1 MVPAPDP
8 PENRCGA
15 MQTLIVVILPVFLV
29 IGFGYGSRRLLGA
42 KDSLVDGL
50 MSYAQGFAFP
60 VLLFRGVSQLH
71 LGETFDPPMLAA
83 FYIGVTAGFVAGL
96 LGARYL
102 FNRPW
107 PDAIA
112 ISFATA
118 FSNGGVLGLPIT
130 ERAFGTDA
138 LAYNF
143 AIIAFH
149 APFVYM
155 LTITA
160 MEIARA
166 DGRNPAATMFSVLKS
181 MSRNPMVIGIGL
193 GAVVNLAGV
202 PLPGPVLSAVDM
214 VSASAIP
221 TALFALGGVLAAYRP
236 EGDLR
241 LVAYIV
247 AVSLVLH
254 PAIVFGLGALFGIG
268 VGETRSAVLMAAMAP
283 GMNAYVF
290 ANMYGVAKRVNA
302 TAVLAGTVVSI
313 LTIWLW
319 LSVLP

>member
-1 MVPAPDP
+1 
-8 PENRCGA
+8 

-42 KDSLVDGL
+42 KENLFEGL

-83 FYIGVTAGFVAGL
+83 FYIGVTAGFFAGL
-96 LGARYL
+96 FGARYL

-107 PDAIA
+107 PDAIV

-118 FSNGGVLGLPIT
+118 FSNGGILGLPIT
-130 ERAFGTDA
+130 ERAFGPDA
-138 LAYNF
+138 IAYNF

-160 MEIARA
+160 MEISRA
-166 DGRNPAATMFSVLKS
+166 AGRSIWATILSVLRS
-181 MSRNPMVIGIGL
+181 MSRNPMVIGISL
-193 GAVVNLAGV
+193 GALVNLSGL
-202 PLPGPVLSAVDM
+202 PLPGPVTSAVDM
-214 VSASAIP
+214 VTASAIP
-221 TALFALGGVLAAYRP
+221 AALFALGGVLAAYKP

-241 LVAYIV
+241 LVAFIV

-254 PAIVFGLGALFGIG
+254 PGIVFGLGALFDIG
-268 VGETRSAVLMAAMAP
+268 VGQIRSAVLMAAMAP
-283 GMNAYVF
+283 GVNAYVF
-290 ANMYGVAKRVNA
+290 ANMYGVAKRVSA
-302 TAVLAGTVVSI
+302 TAVLGGTVVSI

>member
-1 MVPAPDP
+1 
-8 PENRCGA
+8 

-29 IGFGYGSRRLLGA
+29 IGFGYGARRGLGA
-42 KDSLVDGL
+42 RESLFEGL
-50 MSYAQGFAFP
+50 MAYAQGFAFP

-83 FYIGVTAGFVAGL
+83 FYIGVSAGFLAGL
-96 LGARYL
+96 LGARFL
-102 FNRPW
+102 FHRPW
-107 PDAIA
+107 PDSIAIA
-112 ISFATA
+112 FATA
-118 FSNGGVLGLPIT
+118 FSNGGILGLPIT
-130 ERAFGTDA
+130 ERAYGTEA
-138 LAYNF
+138 LVYNY

-155 LTITA
+155 LGVTA

-166 DGRNPAATMFSVLKS
+166 EGRSAGATMLSVLRS

-193 GAVVNLAGV
+193 GAAVNLTGL
-202 PLPGPVLSAVDM
+202 PLPGAVVSAVDM
-214 VSASAIP
+214 VTASAIP

-254 PAIVFGLGALFGIG
+254 PAIVFGLAQLFDIGIG
-268 VGETRSAVLMAAMAP
+268 QTRSAVLMAAMAP
-283 GMNAYVF
+283 GVNAYVF

-302 TAVLAGTVVSI
+302 TAVLAATVVSI

>member
-1 MVPAPDP
+1 
-8 PENRCGA
+8 

-29 IGFGYGSRRLLGA
+29 IGFGYGSSRLLGA
-42 KDSLVDGL
+42 KDNLFEGL

-60 VLLFRGVSQLH
+60 VLLFRGVSRLH

-83 FYIGVTAGFVAGL
+83 FYIGVTVGFLAGL
-96 LGARYL
+96 FGARYL
-102 FNRPW
+102 FKREW
-107 PDAIA
+107 PDSIA

-118 FSNGGVLGLPIT
+118 FSNGGILGLPIT
-130 ERAFGTDA
+130 ERAFGPDA

-149 APFVYM
+149 APFVYII
-155 LTITA
+155 TTTA

-166 DGRNPAATMFSVLKS
+166 EGRSAATTMLSVLRS
-181 MSRNPMVIGIGL
+181 MSRNPMILGISL
-193 GAVVNLAGV
+193 GALTNLSGL
-202 PLPGPVLSAVDM
+202 PIPGPVASAVDM
-214 VSASAIP
+214 VAASAIP
-221 TALFALGGVLAAYRP
+221 AALFALGGVLAAYKP

-268 VGETRSAVLMAAMAP
+268 VGPTRSAVLMAAMAP
-283 GMNAYVF
+283 GINAYVF
-290 ANMYGVAKRVNA
+290 ASMYGVAKRVSA